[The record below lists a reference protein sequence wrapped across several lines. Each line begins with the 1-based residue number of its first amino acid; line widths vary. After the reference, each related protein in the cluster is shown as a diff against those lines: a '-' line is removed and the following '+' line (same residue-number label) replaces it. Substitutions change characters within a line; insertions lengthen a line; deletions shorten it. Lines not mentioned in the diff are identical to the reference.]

1 MNELIKRLMKEL
13 GITKQQASG
22 GLVAL
27 MRAAEK
33 HLSREDFAA
42 FVADVPGAAKL
53 LKDAPPPSASTPASA
68 SDRRAFIGPSGAMRR
83 LRSHASRGPQL
94 PYIDSAILYAES
106 SRRWSDSRIAIASPP
121 STAARSAAMSALTAS
136 SSSGVAMSPN
146 SVTARSLV

>member
-53 LKDAPPPSASTPASA
+53 LKDAPPPSAISSLAGGLGSLLGGRKRPGRWAGLAASFTELGIPLDTA
-68 SDRRAFIGPSGAMRR
+68 KKFGPIVIDYVEHHGGEDLVDRIR
-83 LRSHASRGPQL
+83 
-94 PYIDSAILYAES
+94 E
-106 SRRWSDSRIAIASPP
+106 
-121 STAARSAAMSALTAS
+121 AL
-136 SSSGVAMSPN
+136 G
-146 SVTARSLV
+146 L